1 MLADGTPPQGLAVVY
16 IDESVAEL
24 VAPGQP
30 LDEALRDRLLEVQVA
45 DLVGTGIDQ
54 LEHRVEPDAIVTS
67 LARFTRWQLERV
79 DGDWALVIARPGMN
93 SNLAWAPELEWDG
106 PSTEARD
113 ELDEV
118 LARVHPRLSG
128 LPLLLS

>member
-1 MLADGTPPQGLAVVY
+1 MLIDGTAPRGLAVVY

-30 LDEALRDRLLEVQVA
+30 LDEALCDRLLEVQVA
-45 DLVGTGIDQ
+45 DLGSPAC
-54 LEHRVEPDAIVTS
+54 RVEPDAIVTS

-79 DGDWALVIARPGMN
+79 DGGWALVVARPGMG

-118 LARVHPRLSG
+118 LARVHPRLAG
-128 LPLLLS
+128 LPLLLD